1 MFSKAKRPLGRA
13 LWAALCA
20 ATFVSAKARAE
31 IVLVEKDGWS
41 VSTNGRANGFYSYE
55 FGDYEPTG
63 GTPGEGGIVSTP
75 FQAAPDDA
83 EKTKFSV
90 SRVHS
95 GFVGSIFGLTVKKQI
110 NPTLRALAH
119 LELWWPIETDQFRG
133 YSSMVP
139 DPRESYVRLEGS
151 WGALQA
157 GRALGLHDRGAT
169 LTDFFYAN
177 GYSIGGPCNA
187 ILQGPLC
194 GNIGYGYQFPG
205 YNASI
210 NYSTPK
216 LGGLQLTVGVY
227 DPSKVGY
234 GGSELLRLPVPRV
247 ESEATFDTAGSGY
260 QFSAYVNGMW
270 QEAGGDVMG
279 EPKMVH
285 AYGVGYGAR
294 VEVSGFK
301 LGIGGNYDIGGGDF
315 SALVGPV
322 PIDSASKLRRT
333 DGYFGQAMYS
343 IGPVD
348 LAAGAGITRIMET
361 KEDILSEKSVI
372 KTRLG
377 MNLTFN
383 YHIEPVV
390 FNAQLF
396 RAKHDYWRGEHQ
408 NLTFIHTGMTFVW

>member
-1 MFSKAKRPLGRA
+1 MHSFRA
-13 LWAALCA
+13 LLALPALAAILA
-20 ATFVSAKARAE
+20 AASPARAE
-31 IVLVEKDGWS
+31 IELFSKDGWS

-63 GTPGEGGIVSTP
+63 GNPGMGGTVSTP

-83 EKTKFSV
+83 AKTKFSV
-90 SRVHS
+90 SRVHT
-95 GFVGSIFGLTVKKQI
+95 GFVGSILGFTVRKEI
-110 NPTLRALAH
+110 SPTLRASAH
-119 LELWWPIETDQFRG
+119 MELWWPIETDQFRG

-139 DPRESYVRLEGS
+139 DPRESYVKLEGR
-151 WGALQA
+151 WGAIQA

-169 LTDFFYAN
+169 ITDFLYAN

-210 NYSTPK
+210 SYSTPK
-216 LGGLQLTVGVY
+216 AAGFQLTVGAF
-227 DPSKVGY
+227 DPAKVGY
-234 GGSELLRLPVPRV
+234 GGNEMLRLALPRV
-247 ESEATFDTAGSGY
+247 ESEATFDYVGNGFSL
-260 QFSAYVNGMW
+260 SAYVNGMW
-270 QEAGGDVMG
+270 QQAGTDDATGQ
-279 EPKMVH
+279 PKKVQ

-294 VEVSGFK
+294 VEAAGFK
-301 LGIGGNYDIGGGDF
+301 LGVGGNSDRGGGDF

-322 PIDSASKLRRT
+322 PLDSALQLRHT

-348 LAAGAGITRIMET
+348 IAAGAGITRILET
-361 KEDILSEKSVI
+361 VDDVDSEKSVI

-383 YHIEPVV
+383 YHVDPVV

-396 RAKHDYWRGEHQ
+396 RAKHDYWRGERQ
-408 NLTFIHTGMTFVW
+408 TLTFLHTGMTFVW